1 MTLGFVNNNNTIL
14 SYYLADA
21 DFNISLKLMM
31 NIKFRTVKTWQG
43 RESSKKCHVELWAI
57 NISHSSNKAW
67 TIDRFFS
74 NMQQKNLE
82 LIYLRKS
89 KDLWTNLSKTHFI
102 LFSIL
107 KGGIS
112 VAIVYFDLPVAK
124 FSWHSGKN
132 KLVWYNVMSY
142 HYKKE
147 VEEKKQTRP
156 E

>member
-1 MTLGFVNNNNTIL
+1 MKRKWIIIEMPCWVMSNQYFFKYLQKRKNSAL
-14 SYYLADA
+14 SEVS
-21 DFNISLKLMM
+21 N
-31 NIKFRTVKTWQG
+31 
-43 RESSKKCHVELWAI
+43 
-57 NISHSSNKAW
+57 SSNKAW

>member
-1 MTLGFVNNNNTIL
+1 MSNQYFFKYLQKRKNYAL
-14 SYYLADA
+14 SEVS
-21 DFNISLKLMM
+21 N
-31 NIKFRTVKTWQG
+31 
-43 RESSKKCHVELWAI
+43 
-57 NISHSSNKAW
+57 SSNIAW

-132 KLVWYNVMSY
+132 KLVWYIVMSY

>member
-1 MTLGFVNNNNTIL
+1 
-14 SYYLADA
+14 
-21 DFNISLKLMM
+21 
-31 NIKFRTVKTWQG
+31 
-43 RESSKKCHVELWAI
+43 
-57 NISHSSNKAW
+57 
-67 TIDRFFS
+67 
-74 NMQQKNLE
+74 MQQKNLE

-124 FSWHSGKN
+124 FSWHSRKN

>member
-1 MTLGFVNNNNTIL
+1 MQKRKNYAL
-14 SYYLADA
+14 SEVS
-21 DFNISLKLMM
+21 N
-31 NIKFRTVKTWQG
+31 
-43 RESSKKCHVELWAI
+43 
-57 NISHSSNKAW
+57 SSNKAW

-124 FSWHSGKN
+124 FSWHSGK
-132 KLVWYNVMSY
+132 
-142 HYKKE
+142 
-147 VEEKKQTRP
+147 KQTSLIQCNVLSLQEGSGRKETNKTRIENLAQYIDICIP
-156 E
+156 SISINGKKGGGGDPAKVRAKSMKSEDLYVVI

>member
-1 MTLGFVNNNNTIL
+1 MQILIFPSNSWWISNLELWKHDKDVNHQRNAML
-14 SYYLADA
+14 SYEQSIFLLIFA
-21 DFNISLKLMM
+21 
-31 NIKFRTVKTWQG
+31 
-43 RESSKKCHVELWAI
+43 KKEELYALYEVS
-57 NISHSSNKAW
+57 NSSNKAW